1 MRYLTLAEGSPSPGP
16 SPESTPRLC
25 RGLPAWN
32 CSTQRSA
39 HPKLV
44 SVMSSSIPNSWTRQQ
59 SLWCV
64 SRETIRYRTAT
75 SAPGLATTTMF
86 YALNGHELRVPRD
99 EAVSTMLAIAAGEL
113 DEAAVADWLTER
125 LDANTL

>member
-1 MRYLTLAEGSPSPGP
+1 
-16 SPESTPRLC
+16 
-25 RGLPAWN
+25 
-32 CSTQRSA
+32 
-39 HPKLV
+39 
-44 SVMSSSIPNSWTRQQ
+44 
-59 SLWCV
+59 
-64 SRETIRYRTAT
+64 
-75 SAPGLATTTMF
+75 MF